1 MSCVPSDP
9 RFRLLDHLVGWD
21 VAHQDDSDKQ
31 RYQDG
36 LIGLND
42 SGGVRLAG
50 GPDGIGPETLDP
62 YLPPPRLDPGCRPC
76 DIYLAT
82 KAGATRPIK
91 ALDGCSNSWHPAWP
105 HGCVPEVFQ
114 KPVAVAADRHRI
126 AVADAGTDQV
136 WVMLLKDAQVVA
148 EIPATAPRD
157 LSFAPGGGIVVAAAD
172 GTQLL
177 RFTFNGRPLGSWPA
191 PLPGRGAIAR
201 IGHDRDGR
209 LWLAVEAGADRFL
222 LYSQQTPR
230 EPDFVSRTVEELAAA
245 FERTTL
251 VRSNRLGFSLRRGD
265 TDGMLKTFCWDWFGR
280 PLAEARVGGAPGPAF
295 ASQGQ
300 LLTRALDS
308 GMPRC
313 RWHRLVIDA
322 DIPAGTRIGVS
333 VATSEVAM
341 PVPQGVPDPD
351 WVGFPAGLP
360 HPGDW
365 QTIEAGQTDALVR
378 CPAGRYLFLRLRLS
392 GDGSATPRVRRIHI
406 AFPRATSADLLPAVF
421 REDGVAGDFTERF
434 LGLFDATLGSVDTA
448 VARFPALLDG
458 ARARDEVLPWIAR
471 FLSVTLDE
479 TWDADRRRAMLR
491 AAPDLFQRRGTRDG
505 LNRSIRLA
513 YGLSEDA
520 VITEHGLERV
530 WGAVAATGGGS
541 VEARLGH
548 TRLFSRRRARL
559 TLGSSAL
566 DRTPVMSFGDPAADP
581 HDVGAFRFS
590 VELPASAGADA
601 SALVRLVE
609 GQKPAHTLAAVR
621 VGSSGGFRLGAR
633 LRLGVDTL
641 VTRPKPQVLGDPGFL
656 LARNAILGGVAPPAT
671 ILGQRALTD
680 PRPAAIPCY
689 VRSDCH
695 ETP

>member
-21 VAHQDDSDKQ
+21 AAHH
-31 RYQDG
+31 DG
-36 LIGLND
+36 LTGLQD
-42 SGGVRLAG
+42 AGGVCLAG
-50 GPDGIGPETLDP
+50 DPDGIGPEALDP
-62 YLPPPRLDPGCRPC
+62 YLPPPRLAPGCQPC
-76 DIYLAT
+76 DIYLAA
-82 KAGATRPIK
+82 KAGAAHPIK
-91 ALDGCSNSWHPAWP
+91 ALDGCSNHWHPAWP
-105 HGCVPEVFQ
+105 RGCVPVAFQ
-114 KPVAVAADRHRI
+114 KPVAVAVDRHRI
-126 AVADAGTDQV
+126 AVADAGSDRV
-136 WVMLLKDAQVVA
+136 WVLLLKDAQVVA
-148 EIPATAPRD
+148 EIPADAPRD
-157 LSFAPGGGIVVAAAD
+157 LSFGPDGGIVVAAAD
-172 GTQLL
+172 GTRLL
-177 RFTFNGRPLGSWPA
+177 RFTFNGRPLGPWPA
-191 PLPGRGAIAR
+191 PLPAPGAIAR

-209 LWLAVEAGADRFL
+209 LWLAVEAGGDRFRL
-222 LYSQQTPR
+222 FSQQTSR
-230 EPDFVSRTVEELAAA
+230 IPDFVPRTVEELAAA
-245 FERTTL
+245 FEPTS
-251 VRSNRLGFSLRRGD
+251 VVKSNRFGFCLRRGD
-265 TDGMLKTFCWDWFGR
+265 ADGMLKTFCWDWFGR
-280 PLAEARVGGAPGPAF
+280 PLAEAQVSGTPGPAF
-295 ASQGQ
+295 AGQGQ

-308 GMPRC
+308 GTPRC

-322 DIPAGTRIGVS
+322 DIPAGTRIGVA
-333 VATSEVAM
+333 VATSEVAT

-351 WVGFPAGLP
+351 WAGFPAGPP

-365 QTIEAGQTDALVR
+365 QTIEAGQTDALIR

-406 AFPRATSADLLPAVF
+406 AFPGATSADLLPAVF

-434 LGLFDATLGSVDTA
+434 LSLFDATLGSVDAA

-491 AAPDLFQRRGTRDG
+491 AAPDLFRRRGTRDG

-520 VITEHGLERV
+520 IINEHGLERV
-530 WGAVAATGGGS
+530 WGAVAATGS
-541 VEARLGH
+541 VGPADARLGH
-548 TRLFSRRRARL
+548 TRLFSRNRARL
-559 TLGSSAL
+559 TLGRSTL
-566 DRTPVMSFGDPAADP
+566 DRTPVMSFGNPAADP

-601 SALVRLVE
+601 SALIRLVE

-621 VGSSGGFRLGAR
+621 VGGSQGFQLGAR

-641 VTRPKPQVLGDPGFL
+641 VTRPKPQVLGDPGYL
-656 LARNAILGGVAPPAT
+656 LARNAILSGVAPPAA

-680 PRPAAIPCY
+680 PRPAAIPCS